1 MTDYQHIAALRRAAV
16 ELGHQEPISIEPD
29 GTIWL
34 GDDDDRVYL
43 TDAQLTAVNNKAT
56 QIRNA
61 ATAAAASGRA
71 KLAALGLTDDEINAL
86 LGA

>member
-1 MTDYQHIAALRRAAV
+1 MMELALLRKAALS
-16 ELGHQEPISIEPD
+16 LGHNEPISIEPD

-34 GDDDDRVYL
+34 GNSDNRVYL
-43 TDAQLTAVNNKAT
+43 TDAQLTAVQNKAT
-56 QIRNA
+56 QINNA
-61 ATAAAASGRA
+61 ATAAAQSGRA